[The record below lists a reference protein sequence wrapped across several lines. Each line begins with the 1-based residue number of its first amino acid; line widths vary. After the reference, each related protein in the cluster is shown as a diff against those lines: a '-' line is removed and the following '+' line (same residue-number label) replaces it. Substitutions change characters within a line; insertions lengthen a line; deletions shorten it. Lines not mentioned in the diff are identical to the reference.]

1 MTAIDIERKLDVLM
15 EADSLDN
22 VATAAPVG
30 PYTPA
35 VIADSNRSIA
45 FLSGQLPLDPESGE
59 ISPSDVGGQ
68 TRVALTNALALA
80 KVHGASPK
88 DVLKIVVYTTQLHM
102 VDEINRN
109 YIDVLGDARPARTMV
124 EVSKLPRNALV
135 EIELT
140 ASVPPRN

>member
-1 MTAIDIERKLDVLM
+1 
-15 EADSLDN
+15 
-22 VATAAPVG
+22 
-30 PYTPA
+30 
-35 VIADSNRSIA
+35 
-45 FLSGQLPLDPESGE
+45 
-59 ISPSDVGGQ
+59 
-68 TRVALTNALALA
+68 LA